1 MIGEWYA
8 GVRVLHIL
16 FAAFWVGSAVF
27 FTLYVTP
34 AIRATGPHGAPV
46 MAELMRRRM
55 GGFIAAAAML
65 TVLSGLWM
73 YWIFTNGFDAAIAG
87 HGAGLA
93 LGIGG
98 LCGITAAVV
107 GGAVISRAAERA
119 GALSQQVAQLPEGQ
133 EREATMRSVEAL
145 QRRVAKFSRLAVV
158 LLVAALVAMASA
170 HAL

>member
-16 FAAFWVGSAVF
+16 FAALWVGSAVF
-27 FTLYVTP
+27 LTLYVTP
-34 AIRATGPHGAPV
+34 AIRASGPRGAAV

-55 GGFIAAAAML
+55 RGFIAAVAML

-73 YWIFTNGFDAAIAG
+73 YWIFTHGFNLDVAG

-93 LGIGG
+93 LGLGG
-98 LCGITAAVV
+98 LCGILAAVT
-107 GGAVISRAAERA
+107 GGAVIGRAAERA
-119 GALSQQVAQLPEGQ
+119 GKLSQQVAQLPDGE
-133 EREATMRSVEAL
+133 EREVTMQSVAAL
-145 QRRVAKFSRLAVV
+145 QRRVATFSRLAVV
-158 LLVAALVAMASA
+158 LLVAALVAMTIA

>member
-8 GVRVLHIL
+8 GVRMLHIL

-27 FTLYVTP
+27 LTLYVTP
-34 AIRATGPHGAPV
+34 AIRATGPQGAPV

-73 YWIFTNGFDAAIAG
+73 YWIFTNGLDGAIVA

-98 LCGITAAVV
+98 LCGIAAAVI
-107 GGAVISRAAERA
+107 GGAVIGRAAERA
-119 GALSQQVAQLPEGQ
+119 GALSQQMAQMPEGEQ
-133 EREATMRSVEAL
+133 RAATLQTVAAL
-145 QRRVAKFSRLAVV
+145 QRRVATFSRLAVV
-158 LLVAALVAMASA
+158 LLIAALVAMTLA
-170 HAL
+170 HAV

>member
-8 GVRVLHIL
+8 GVRMLHIL

-27 FTLYVTP
+27 LTLYVTP
-34 AIRATGPHGAPV
+34 AIRATGPQGAPV

-73 YWIFTNGFDAAIAG
+73 YWIFTNGFDGAIVA

-98 LCGITAAVV
+98 LCGIAAAVI
-107 GGAVISRAAERA
+107 GGAVIGRAAERA
-119 GALSQQVAQLPEGQ
+119 GALSQQMAQMPEGEQ
-133 EREATMRSVEAL
+133 RAATLQTVAAL
-145 QRRVAKFSRLAVV
+145 QRRVATFSRVAVV
-158 LLVAALVAMASA
+158 LLIAALVAMTLA
-170 HAL
+170 HAV

>member
-1 MIGEWYA
+1 VI
-8 GVRVLHIL
+8 
-16 FAAFWVGSAVF
+16 
-27 FTLYVTP
+27 
-34 AIRATGPHGAPV
+34 
-46 MAELMRRRM
+46 
-55 GGFIAAAAML
+55 
-65 TVLSGLWM
+65 
-73 YWIFTNGFDAAIAG
+73 
-87 HGAGLA
+87 
-93 LGIGG
+93 
-98 LCGITAAVV
+98 

>member
-16 FAAFWVGSAVF
+16 FAAFWIGSAAF
-27 FTLYVTP
+27 LTLYVTP
-34 AIRATGPHGAPV
+34 AIRATGLQGASV

-55 GGFIAAAAML
+55 GAFIAAAAML

-73 YWIFTNGFDAAIAG
+73 YWIFTNGFDGSIVT

-98 LCGITAAVV
+98 LCGIVAAVV
-107 GGAVISRAAERA
+107 GGAVIGRAAERA
-119 GALSQQVAQLPEGQ
+119 GMLSQQVAQLPEG
-133 EREATMRSVEAL
+133 EKRAATLQTVAAL
-145 QRRVAKFSRLAVV
+145 QRRVAMFSRLALV
-158 LLVAALVAMASA
+158 LLVAALVAMTIA
-170 HAL
+170 HVV

>member
-27 FTLYVTP
+27 LTLYVTP
-34 AIRATGPHGAPV
+34 AIRATGPQGAPV

-73 YWIFTNGFDAAIAG
+73 YWIFTNGFDGAIVA

-98 LCGITAAVV
+98 LCGIAAAVI
-107 GGAVISRAAERA
+107 GGAVIGRAAERA
-119 GALSQQVAQLPEGQ
+119 GALSQQVAQMPEGE
-133 EREATMRSVEAL
+133 ERAATLQTVAAL
-145 QRRVAKFSRLAVV
+145 QRRVATFSRLAVV
-158 LLVAALVAMASA
+158 LLVAALVAMTIA
-170 HAL
+170 HAV

>member
-16 FAAFWVGSAVF
+16 FAAFWVGSAAF
-27 FTLYVTP
+27 LTLYVTP
-34 AIRATGPHGAPV
+34 AIRATGPQGAPV

-55 GGFIAAAAML
+55 GGFIAAAATL
-65 TVLSGLWM
+65 TLLSGLWM
-73 YWIFTNGFDAAIAG
+73 YWIFTGGFDGAIVA

-98 LCGITAAVV
+98 LCGIAAAVI
-107 GGAVISRAAERA
+107 GGAVIGRAADRA
-119 GALSQQVAQLPEGQ
+119 GTLSQQVAQMPEGEQ
-133 EREATMRSVEAL
+133 RAATLQTIAGL
-145 QRRVAKFSRLAVV
+145 QRRVATFSRLAV
-158 LLVAALVAMASA
+158 LLLIAALVAMALA

>member
-16 FAAFWVGSAVF
+16 FAALWVGSAVF
-27 FTLYVTP
+27 FTLYVSP
-34 AIRATGPHGAPV
+34 ALRTTGPDGAPV

-55 GGFIAAAAML
+55 GGFIAGAAML

-73 YWIFTNGFDAAIAG
+73 YWVFTNGFDGAIVG

-98 LCGITAAVV
+98 LCGIIAAVI
-107 GGAVISRAAERA
+107 GGAVIGRAAERA
-119 GALSQQVAQLPEGQ
+119 GALSQQVAQLPEGEQ
-133 EREATMRSVEAL
+133 RATTMQTVAAL
-145 QRRVAKFSRLAVV
+145 QHRVAMSSRVAAV
-158 LLVAALVAMASA
+158 LLVAALVAMALA